1 LSAWGQ
7 KVRPDILEYLLF
19 GPIKIKE
26 ENNEMLGTI
35 IGSIIGFIIIVVLLA
50 LIIHTVRPTSRG
62 LIERFGRY
70 NRFANPGIV
79 FLIPFIEQLV
89 RVNVTE
95 NMIDAGLQEII
106 TSDSLNAQVDAQV
119 YFKVRSDEESVK
131 ASQYNVFNYMVQIV
145 ALARTTLRNIIGT
158 MSLKEANS
166 ERGRINSSLYGNLA
180 NETKNWGLEIVRTE
194 LKEINPPSDVQETMN
209 KVVKASNEKIA
220 AIDFA
225 TARETQADGE
235 RRAAIKVAEGQ
246 KQAAILQAEGQK
258 QAKIVVAEGE
268 AQAIKLVNES
278 ADAYFVGNAQLL
290 RKLQAVEQSL
300 TNNTKVIVP
309 TDSTLVNV
317 IGGLAGMEK

>member
-1 LSAWGQ
+1 MLSTGAIVGI
-7 KVRPDILEYLLF
+7 V
-19 GPIKIKE
+19 
-26 ENNEMLGTI
+26 
-35 IGSIIGFIIIVVLLA
+35 IGVIVVIILLTKS
-50 LIIHTVRPTSRG
+50 IHTVRPTSRG

-79 FLIPFIEQLV
+79 FLIPFIERLV
-89 RVNVTE
+89 IINITE

-131 ASQYNVFNYMVQIV
+131 ASQYNVFNYMRQIV

-158 MSLKEANS
+158 MTLKEANS
-166 ERGRINSSLYGNLA
+166 ERGKINTSLYNNLA
-180 NETKNWGLEIVRTE
+180 METKSWGLEIVRTE

-220 AIDFA
+220 AVDFA

-246 KQAAILQAEGQK
+246 RQAAILQAEGQK
-258 QAKIVVAEGE
+258 QAKVLVADGE
-268 AQAIKLVNES
+268 AQAIKLVNEA
-278 ADAYFVGNAQLL
+278 ADLYFKGNAQLL
-290 RKLQAVEQSL
+290 RQLQAVETSL
-300 TNNTKVIVP
+300 TNNSKIVVP
-309 TDSTLVNV
+309 TDSSLVNV
-317 IGGLAGMEK
+317 IGGLAGIDGQQPTKK

>member
-1 LSAWGQ
+1 MMGLIAGI
-7 KVRPDILEYLLF
+7 VVVV
-19 GPIKIKE
+19 
-26 ENNEMLGTI
+26 
-35 IGSIIGFIIIVVLLA
+35 IIVVILLA
-50 LIIHTVRPTSRG
+50 FSIRTVRPTTRG

-79 FLIPFIEQLV
+79 FLIPFVERLIQI
-89 RVNVTE
+89 NITE

-119 YFKVRSDEESVK
+119 YFKVRSDEESVR
-131 ASQYNVFNYMVQIV
+131 ASEYNVFNYEVQIV

-158 MSLKEANS
+158 MTLKEANS
-166 ERGRINSSLYGNLA
+166 ERGKINNSLYTNLST
-180 NETKNWGLEIVRTE
+180 ETKSWGLEIVRTE

-246 KQAAILQAEGQK
+246 KQSAILQSEGLK
-258 QAKIVVAEGE
+258 QAKITVAEGE
-268 AQAIKLVNES
+268 AQAIKLVNEA
-278 ADAYFVGNAQLL
+278 ADQYFKGNAQLL

-300 TNNTKVIVP
+300 TNNTKIVVP
-309 TDSTLVNV
+309 TDSSLVNV
-317 IGGLAGMEK
+317 IGGLAGIDGHPPTK

>member
-1 LSAWGQ
+1 MGG
-7 KVRPDILEYLLF
+7 VLF
-19 GPIKIKE
+19 GIV
-26 ENNEMLGTI
+26 LG
-35 IGSIIGFIIIVVLLA
+35 IIV
-50 LIIHTVRPTSRG
+50 LIIFLYLSIHTVRPTSRG

-79 FLIPFIEQLV
+79 FLIPFIERLV
-89 RVNVTE
+89 RINITE

-119 YFKVRSDEESVK
+119 YFKVRSDEDSVK
-131 ASQYNVFNYMVQIV
+131 SSQYNVFNYMVQIV

-158 MSLKEANS
+158 MTLKEANS
-166 ERGRINSSLYGNLA
+166 ERGKINSSLYNNLSL
-180 NETKNWGLEIVRTE
+180 ETKSWGLEIVRTE

-246 KQAAILQAEGQK
+246 RQSAILQAEGQM
-258 QAKIVVAEGE
+258 QAKVLVADGE
-268 AQAIKLVNES
+268 AQAIKLVNEA
-278 ADAYFVGNAQLL
+278 ADRYFIGNAQLL
-290 RKLQAVEQSL
+290 RRLQALEQSL

-309 TDSTLVNV
+309 ADSTLVNV
-317 IGGLAGMEK
+317 IGGLAGIDTNPPAK

>member
-1 LSAWGQ
+1 MVNL
-7 KVRPDILEYLLF
+7 I
-19 GPIKIKE
+19 
-26 ENNEMLGTI
+26 
-35 IGSIIGFIIIVVLLA
+35 IIGFIIIVILLS

-79 FLIPFIEQLV
+79 FLIPFIERMI
-89 RVNVTE
+89 RVNITE

-131 ASQYNVFNYMVQIV
+131 ASQYNVFNYMIQIV
-145 ALARTTLRNIIGT
+145 ALARTTLLNIIGT

-166 ERGRINSSLYGNLA
+166 ERGKINSSLYGNLS

-246 KQAAILQAEGQK
+246 KQAAILQAEGQR

-268 AQAIKLVNES
+268 AQAIKLVNEA

-317 IGGLAGMEK
+317 IGGLAGIEISPPKK